1 MSQKLSTVSK
11 NNTGLD
17 CSNEQPGITLKINKQ
32 NIMRVTQYAMT
43 ALIMKFLSVNV
54 LCCFTL
60 SPPNI
65 NYIVNTSEK
74 EAQKKSQR
82 TGLDIR
88 EFFLFYN

>member
-1 MSQKLSTVSK
+1 MSPKLSTVSK
-11 NNTGLD
+11 NNTSLD
-17 CSNEQPGITLKINKQ
+17 CSNEQPRITLKINKQ
-32 NIMRVTQYAMT
+32 NIMRVTQYSVT
-43 ALIMKFLSVNV
+43 ALIMKSLSVNV

>member
-1 MSQKLSTVSK
+1 MSPKLSTVSR
-11 NNTGLD
+11 NNKSLD
-17 CSNEQPGITLKINKQ
+17 CINEQPGMTLNINKQ
-32 NIMRVTQYAMT
+32 NIIRVTQYAMT
-43 ALIMKFLSVNV
+43 ALIMKSLSVNV
-54 LCCFTL
+54 LCCFIIF
-60 SPPNI
+60 PPNI

>member
-1 MSQKLSTVSK
+1 MSPKLSTVSR
-11 NNTGLD
+11 NNTSLD
-17 CSNEQPGITLKINKQ
+17 CNNEQPGITLKINIQ
-32 NIMRVTQYAMT
+32 NIIRVTKYAMT
-43 ALIMKFLSVNV
+43 ALIMKSLSVKV
-54 LCCFTL
+54 LCCFIIF
-60 SPPNI
+60 PPNI

>member
-1 MSQKLSTVSK
+1 MSPKLSTVSR
-11 NNTGLD
+11 NNTSLD
-17 CSNEQPGITLKINKQ
+17 CSNEQPGMTLNINKQ
-32 NIMRVTQYAMT
+32 NIIRVTKYAMT
-43 ALIMKFLSVNV
+43 ALIMKSLSVKV
-54 LCCFTL
+54 LCCFIIF
-60 SPPNI
+60 PPNI

>member
-1 MSQKLSTVSK
+1 MSPKLSTVSK